1 MHSPKQVT
9 LSLMQMIDAQGICD
23 FAAHHYGLIA
33 NRYAFGEPLYNYF
46 DQRSKMCRQL
56 SSHFSEQIEN
66 VGRQIT
72 FAPPKL
78 IAAE

>member
-1 MHSPKQVT
+1 
-9 LSLMQMIDAQGICD
+9 MQMIDAQGICD
-23 FAAHHYGLIA
+23 FAAQNYGLMA

-56 SSHFSEQIEN
+56 SAHFSEQIEN
-66 VGRQIT
+66 VGQRT
-72 FAPPKL
+72 KVAPPSPRL